1 VSRSLCGSIRRFR
14 INRTVIVAL
23 PASVMGRVALA
34 AALGLVVG
42 PVPRLWAQAPA
53 DHELDAVPCRALSTV
68 RAELIRFPDGM
79 INVSVLLPSIESV
92 PPPLWRRMAHS
103 GEVSLLME
111 GSPRTNESNKA
122 AVNRRIGSGAVRLA
136 GHSSDL
142 EPVGIRITKEG
153 AVRLAWYRRTER
165 EALAILADAKGRQ
178 EWLAIRMLIPDFWT
192 SKTWEGLRA
201 SLHRAGMTHLQVLSG
216 DP

>member
-1 VSRSLCGSIRRFR
+1 MSRSLCGSIRQFR
-14 INRTVIVAL
+14 IKRAVIVTL

-34 AALGLVVG
+34 AALGLMMG
-42 PVPRLWAQAPA
+42 PVPRLRAQPPA
-53 DHELDAVPCRALSTV
+53 DEEPGSIPSRALSKA

-79 INVSVLLPSIESV
+79 INVSVLLPDIESV
-92 PPPLWRRMAHS
+92 PSSLWRRMAHS
-103 GEVSLLME
+103 GEISLLTE
-111 GSPRTNESNKA
+111 GSPPANESNRA
-122 AVNRRIGSGAVRLA
+122 AVNRRIGSGEVRLA

-142 EPVGIRITKEG
+142 EPVGIRIAKGG
-153 AVRLAWYRRTER
+153 AVRLAWYHRTER

-178 EWLAIRMLIPDFWT
+178 ERLAIRMLIPDFWI